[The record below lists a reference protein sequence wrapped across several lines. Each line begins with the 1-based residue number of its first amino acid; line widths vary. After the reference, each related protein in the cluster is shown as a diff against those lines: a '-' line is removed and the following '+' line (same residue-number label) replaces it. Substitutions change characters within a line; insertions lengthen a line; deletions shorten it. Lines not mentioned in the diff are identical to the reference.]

1 MQKYDKKNYFTVFC
15 KYVEMSIFVNISP
28 NFLHFRPQATILTK
42 NLLNHAKDTAKTT
55 PLFYK
60 IEIEM

>member
-1 MQKYDKKNYFTVFC
+1 
-15 KYVEMSIFVNISP
+15 MSIFVNISP

-60 IEIEM
+60 IGNKIMKSRSMN